1 MLPRRLY
8 NRGEL
13 GEGETEPPSAEPQSS
28 SAGGETTMTCSR
40 PSPEVFCIEHTSKG
54 EADVQQT
61 PHDQFYP
68 NASPLAPKLGTS
80 DTVAEKD
87 WSCAR
92 CEMGW
97 SPNVLPL
104 A

>member
-1 MLPRRLY
+1 
-8 NRGEL
+8 
-13 GEGETEPPSAEPQSS
+13 
-28 SAGGETTMTCSR
+28 MTCSR

-68 NASPLAPKLGTS
+68 NADPLAPKL

-104 A
+104 V